1 MMKVLSFA
9 ALILLFALPAHA
21 QSHAT
26 QVSSAP
32 AAATV
37 GGGGGAGGGYGS
49 SFSFPIT
56 SSSAAPVH
64 YQYSFASGSDSSFVP
79 STFVPF
85 ADAVKMGQAAL
96 VPPPPV
102 SIAQVAAEYRALK
115 QHTN

>member
-9 ALILLFALPAHA
+9 ALIFLFALPAHA

-49 SFSFPIT
+49 SFSFTTT
-56 SSSAAPVH
+56 STAAPVH

-79 STFVPF
+79 STFVSF
-85 ADAVKMGQAAL
+85 ADAVKMGEAAL